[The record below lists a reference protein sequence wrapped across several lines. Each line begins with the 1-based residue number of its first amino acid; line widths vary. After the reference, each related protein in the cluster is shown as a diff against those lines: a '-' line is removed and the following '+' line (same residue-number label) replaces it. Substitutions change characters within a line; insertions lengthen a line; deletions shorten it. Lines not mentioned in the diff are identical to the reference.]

1 MDEQVDVPG
10 LGRYALRGCAVHKDG
25 VTGGH
30 YVATVRRGDR
40 WWNFDDGIVEPTTL
54 AAMQADRHVRT
65 GAYILL
71 YEREPS

>member
-1 MDEQVDVPG
+1 
-10 LGRYALRGCAVHKDG
+10 
-25 VTGGH
+25 
-30 YVATVRRGDR
+30 VRRGDR